1 MTISIRLINRSSQQ
15 GKYKVPAAGRTNDI
29 FPFGLLNGMPSGSPL
44 VRTTV
49 ANLTAARLPANTVD
63 PSSADHPFTSII
75 KRKLDVLQ
83 DQADLQPK
91 AKRARE
97 SEPASS
103 NTPIQPVLEAQPPQ
117 TLVTAEELERL
128 ARTSQDQESS
138 YSEALPAADRELV
151 EGLRRFK
158 DSRLGREIRDVCV
171 QQ

>member
-1 MTISIRLINRSSQQ
+1 MLISRSSQQ

-29 FPFGLLNGMPSGSPL
+29 FPFGLLNGMPSGSQL
-44 VRTTV
+44 TD
-49 ANLTAARLPANTVD
+49 ANLTAAQLSANTVD

-91 AKRARE
+91 GKRARE

-103 NTPIQPVLEAQPPQ
+103 NTPIQPVPEAQSPQ

-128 ARTSQDQESS
+128 AQTSQDQESP

>member
-1 MTISIRLINRSSQQ
+1 MLFGSQIVRS
-15 GKYKVPAAGRTNDI
+15 
-29 FPFGLLNGMPSGSPL
+29 
-44 VRTTV
+44 TV
-49 ANLTAARLPANTVD
+49 ANLTAAQIPANTVD

-103 NTPIQPVLEAQPPQ
+103 NTPIQPVPEAQSPQ

-128 ARTSQDQESS
+128 ARTSQDQDST

>member
-1 MTISIRLINRSSQQ
+1 MLISRSSQQ

-29 FPFGLLNGMPSGSPL
+29 FPFGLLNGMPSGSQL
-44 VRTTV
+44 TD
-49 ANLTAARLPANTVD
+49 ANLTAAQLSANTVD

-103 NTPIQPVLEAQPPQ
+103 NTPIQPVPEAQSPQ

-128 ARTSQDQESS
+128 ARTSQDQDST

>member
-1 MTISIRLINRSSQQ
+1 MLISRSSQQ

-29 FPFGLLNGMPSGSPL
+29 FPFGLLNGMPSGSQL
-44 VRTTV
+44 TD
-49 ANLTAARLPANTVD
+49 ANLTAAQLSANTVD

-83 DQADLQPK
+83 DQADLQSK

-103 NTPIQPVLEAQPPQ
+103 NTPIQPVPEAQSPQ

-128 ARTSQDQESS
+128 AQTSQDQESP